1 MLPRI
6 MSPTA
11 PHYMYALHVF
21 PASHTKP
28 GMLQV
33 IRLLCTALQLKL
45 AQAGV
50 HLFVE
55 KPLSIQSA
63 EEVAKLADEL
73 KQVQDQQKLIIAVGY
88 MFR

>member
-1 MLPRI
+1 ML
-6 MSPTA
+6 
-11 PHYMYALHVF
+11 HN
-21 PASHTKP
+21 KP

-73 KQVQDQQKLIIAVGY
+73 KHVQDQQKLIIAVGY
-88 MFR
+88 MFRRDCGRPS

>member
-1 MLPRI
+1 M
-6 MSPTA
+6 
-11 PHYMYALHVF
+11 
-21 PASHTKP
+21 
-28 GMLQV
+28 
-33 IRLLCTALQLKL
+33 LQLKL

-73 KQVQDQQKLIIAVGY
+73 KQVQDQQQLIIAVGY
-88 MFR
+88 MFRWDSMQAW

>member
-1 MLPRI
+1 MLPD
-6 MSPTA
+6 
-11 PHYMYALHVF
+11 
-21 PASHTKP
+21 KP

-33 IRLLCTALQLKL
+33 TMLLRTVLQLKL

-88 MFR
+88 MFRCDCMRPS